1 MRGHAAGTVT
11 DPSAALRVA
20 SRWSKQPDALAGAV
34 GPETLAAT
42 HHGTIGAVR
51 AETWERIGRF
61 AGVLRQAGTVTL
73 VARDCPN
80 SLLGAFHATRN
91 ALLLCANNLQNDPQE
106 IWEVLAHESAH
117 VMQHCKGGGLLD
129 QGQLDLAMT
138 RIQEE
143 SPRLVK
149 ELRLYHQ
156 SQHRDEVEA
165 RLVQGL
171 APDRVEA
178 LFRQF
183 CAERLNGSPAQ
194 TGGA

>member
-1 MRGHAAGTVT
+1 MRDGLVVRLLGLFGSSLV
-11 DPSAALRVA
+11 ALLL
-20 SRWSKQPDALAGAV
+20 SG
-34 GPETLAAT
+34 
-42 HHGTIGAVR
+42 GTIGAVR